1 MTTTRALSASRRDAL
16 KVGGLIAAG
25 GAAILGGSAVIAPS
39 AVASSRLDTGVQLG
53 SGGVGTRAVVL
64 DQPSVH
70 SEAMAAVRR
79 LRLDMWV
86 KNPPL
91 LSVDGST
98 GGTIQSYAQAQGY
111 ASAEAYAD
119 ALVWDQDMERIS
131 VQRLVECLEMG
142 RIEHSRPNGESYNTA
157 RIGDVVNGT
166 FEILAA
172 TTDQSATISTGI
184 GIWAGEYDKLVAA
197 GGAWNHKT
205 GHLHTL
211 LNPMVTNIGFAASAG
226 YFTGEG
232 LWARSASAESVG
244 WSGIYDVTLAN
255 GGGSAS
261 SVPAGHQA
269 PTPTASEPAGASAS
283 AAPAPADSTT
293 ATNNLGAAATKPQDP
308 SSSES
313 SLDSLLRGLREIL
326 SAK

>member
-1 MTTTRALSASRRDAL
+1 MTTTCAMTTSRRDAL
-16 KVGGLIAAG
+16 KVGGLVAAS

-39 AVASSRLDTGVQLG
+39 AAASSRLDTGVQLG
-53 SGGVGTRAVVL
+53 SGSVGTRAVVL

-70 SEAMAAVRR
+70 SEAMATVRQ
-79 LRLDMWV
+79 LRLDMWA

-98 GGTIQSYAQAQGY
+98 GGTVQSYAQAQGY
-111 ASAEAYAD
+111 TSAEAYAN

-142 RIEHSRPNGESYNTA
+142 KIEHSRPNGESYNTA
-157 RIGDVVNGT
+157 KVGDVTNGT

-172 TTDQSATISTGI
+172 TTDQSATISSGI
-184 GIWAGEYDKLVAA
+184 GIWAAEYDKLVAA
-197 GGAWNHKT
+197 GGAWNHET

-211 LNPMVTNIGFAASAG
+211 LNPTITNIAFAASAG

-261 SVPAGHQA
+261 SVPAGYRAPAPATSEAPSA
-269 PTPTASEPAGASAS
+269 PTS
-283 AAPAPADSTT
+283 AAPAAADSTAAPSTPGSAGT
-293 ATNNLGAAATKPQDP
+293 APQAP
-308 SSSES
+308 SSES
-313 SLDSLLRGLREIL
+313 PLESILRGLRAL
-326 SAK
+326 LGAK

>member
-1 MTTTRALSASRRDAL
+1 MTTTCAMTTSRRDAL
-16 KVGGLIAAG
+16 KVGGLVAAS

-39 AVASSRLDTGVQLG
+39 AAASSRLDTGVQLG
-53 SGGVGTRAVVL
+53 SGSVGTRAVVL

-70 SEAMAAVRR
+70 SEAMATVRQ
-79 LRLDMWV
+79 LRLDMWA

-98 GGTIQSYAQAQGY
+98 GGTVQSYAQAQGY
-111 ASAEAYAD
+111 TSAEAYAN

-142 RIEHSRPNGESYNTA
+142 KIEHSRPNGESYNTA
-157 RIGDVVNGT
+157 KVGDVTNGT

-172 TTDQSATISTGI
+172 TTDQSATISSGI
-184 GIWAGEYDKLVAA
+184 GIWAAEYDKLVAA
-197 GGAWNHKT
+197 GGAWNHET

-211 LNPMVTNIGFAASAG
+211 LNPTITNIAFAASAG

-261 SVPAGHQA
+261 SVPAGYRAPAPATSEAPSA
-269 PTPTASEPAGASAS
+269 PTS
-283 AAPAPADSTT
+283 AAPAAADSTASTSTPGSAST
-293 ATNNLGAAATKPQDP
+293 APQAP
-308 SSSES
+308 SSES
-313 SLDSLLRGLREIL
+313 PLESILRGLRAL
-326 SAK
+326 LGAK

>member
-1 MTTTRALSASRRDAL
+1 MTTTFTLSTSRRDAL
-16 KVGGLIAAG
+16 KIGSLVVAG
-25 GAAILGGSAVIAPS
+25 GAALIGSTAAIAPS
-39 AVASSRLDTGVQLG
+39 AAASSRLDTGVHLG
-53 SGGVGTRAVVL
+53 SGSVGTRTVVL
-64 DQPSVH
+64 DQPSVRA
-70 SEAMAAVRR
+70 EALAAVRQ
-79 LRLDMWV
+79 LRLDMWA

-98 GGTIQSYAQAQGY
+98 GGTVQSYAQEQGY

-119 ALVWDQDMERIS
+119 ALVWDQDMERVS

-142 RIEHSRPNGESYNTA
+142 RIEHSRPNGESYSTA
-157 RIGDVVNGT
+157 HIGDVTNGT

-184 GIWAGEYDKLVAA
+184 GIWASEYDKLVAA
-197 GGAWNHKT
+197 GGAWNHET

-211 LNPMVTNIGFAASAG
+211 LNPTITSIGFAASAG

-232 LWARSASAESVG
+232 LWTHSAPAESVG

-261 SVPAGHQA
+261 SVPAGYQA
-269 PTPTASEPAGASAS
+269 PAPAASELASASAS
-283 AAPAPADSTT
+283 AAPTPADPTT
-293 ATNNLGAAATKPQDP
+293 ATNRLRPAVTKPWDL
-308 SSSES
+308 SSSGS
-313 SLDSLLRGLREIL
+313 SPDSLLRGLR
-326 SAK
+326 AVFRGK